1 LTVVERL
8 SDHSNVPRGGKRL
21 GSGIKKGYKY
31 RQTLEKSAARE
42 VVRAFVTDNMM
53 PMLRAQLAHAMGI
66 GHCYTRDKHGKFSRV
81 ENLEEI
87 DRLLTEGVEGEHFFI
102 FAKDP
107 SAVAFKELLDRALD
121 KPKEQAQEIHVSGE
135 IELTARLTAA
145 RNRVLDLTTA
155 GTKAALAD
163 SKHLGATGE

>member
-1 LTVVERL
+1 MG
-8 SDHSNVPRGGKRL
+8 NGWGGKRP
-21 GSGIKKGYKY
+21 GAGRKRGMK
-31 RQTLEKSAARE
+31 LEKTMQKEAARE
-42 VVRAFVTDNMM
+42 YTRQTVIAGLA
-53 PMLRAQLAHAMGI
+53 PMLRAQMAHATGI

-81 ENLEEI
+81 ENLDEI
-87 DRLLTEGVEGEHFFI
+87 DRLLTDGTEGEHFFI

-121 KPKEQAQEIHVSGE
+121 KPKEQDREIHVSGE

-145 RNRVLDLTTA
+145 RNRVVDLTTA

-163 SKHLGATGE
+163 SEAPGRDR